1 MPSVVNLP
9 WQILAVGL
17 PLAGNGKASTAP
29 HLQPKQKSVVP
40 FLCGGGV
47 RGINDTRCF
56 FTTQNAVGRQFALAN
71 SCRRTPACGK
81 RQSLYR
87 PIPST
92 KAKIGCPFSM
102 WWAYGAK
109 PIKTSS
115 KPASVPRSYSISNK
129 RNHLVV
135 SARKQTTT
143 RSIHIQNTLFRFLV
157 LLRAYCKTQ

>member
-29 HLQPKQKSVVP
+29 HLQPKQKSVVL

-47 RGINDTRCF
+47 RGEADKNLKQTRL
-56 FTTQNAVGRQFALAN
+56 R
-71 SCRRTPACGK
+71 
-81 RQSLYR
+81 
-87 PIPST
+87 
-92 KAKIGCPFSM
+92 
-102 WWAYGAK
+102 
-109 PIKTSS
+109 
-115 KPASVPRSYSISNK
+115 PRSFSISNK
-129 RNHLVV
+129 RNHLAV